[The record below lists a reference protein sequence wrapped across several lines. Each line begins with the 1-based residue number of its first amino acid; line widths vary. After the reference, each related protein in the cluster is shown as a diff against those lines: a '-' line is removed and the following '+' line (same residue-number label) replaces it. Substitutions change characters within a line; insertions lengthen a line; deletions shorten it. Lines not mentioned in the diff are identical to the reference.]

1 MKFIDIN
8 GSSFAE
14 KHLCL
19 LEDVQSILW
28 HNYKKA
34 IDNKNQKMEAKLAA
48 ALIEIQIEIDK
59 AWKIYNEEIGDGID
73 WEKIYEEDK

>member
-1 MKFIDIN
+1 MRFIDIN
-8 GSSFAE
+8 SSSFTE
-14 KHLCL
+14 KHLYL

-34 IDNKNQKMEAKLAA
+34 IDNKNQKAEANLAA
-48 ALIEIQIEIDK
+48 ALTKIQIEIDK

>member
-1 MKFIDIN
+1 MRFIDIN

-14 KHLCL
+14 KHLYL

-34 IDNKNQKMEAKLAA
+34 IDNKDQKAEAELAA
-48 ALIEIQIEIDK
+48 ALIQIQREIDK
-59 AWKIYNEEIGDGID
+59 AWEIYNEEIGDGID

>member
-1 MKFIDIN
+1 MRFIDIN
-8 GSSFAE
+8 GSSFTE

-28 HNYKKA
+28 YNYKKA
-34 IDNKNQKMEAKLAA
+34 IDNKDQKAEANLAA
-48 ALIEIQIEIDK
+48 ALIQIQREIDK
-59 AWKIYNEEIGDGID
+59 TWKAYNEEIGDGIE